1 MTTTIDFYFDFASPY
16 GYLAAEMIEEFASR
30 LRVQTAW
37 HPMLL
42 GAVFKATG
50 GKPLTDQAMKGEYS
64 LMDFRRS
71 AAFYYVPFRTP
82 SVFPIA
88 TVNTCRAALWMQ
100 QKHPAHAKKYSL
112 RKSV

>member
-1 MTTTIDFYFDFASPY
+1 MKSPISFYFDFASPY

-30 LRVQTAW
+30 HGRQTAW

-50 GKPLTDQAMKGEYS
+50 GKPLTEQAMKGEYS
-64 LMDFRRS
+64 LADFRRS
-71 AAFYYVPFRTP
+71 AAYYGVPFRTP

-88 TVNTCRAALWMQ
+88 TINTCRASLWMQ
-100 QKHPAHAKKYSL
+100 EKHPAHAKKFML
-112 RKSV
+112 EL